1 MKRILSV
8 LLAALMLLP
17 LAACGGSGD
26 DDAAEI
32 TTAATAGVTTTAEDT
47 YVYDGLPENNYD
59 GARMHILTT
68 TWYQA
73 KTYIYAESL
82 NGEVINDALY
92 EQRSVISDRFNV
104 AIDLTS
110 NDAQNIV
117 ASNVDKM
124 VLAGDDTYD
133 MVFNHDLL
141 TVGNAL
147 RGDFINIL
155 NINNIDFGKPWWK
168 GSTDT
173 FTVNGKLLFTANH
186 FALSG
191 IYMNYM
197 LAYNK
202 DIAAAHNIEI
212 PYDDVRAGEW
222 YLEDL
227 IGLTADIVS
236 DIDGDGV
243 MTDKDMYGFLT
254 SYYGDMGMQS
264 DLGGTVISKDGDG
277 YLVFEYDLDRIVAIM
292 EAVERLYENGTNK
305 YGASN
310 EYGAD
315 LFMRN
320 QGLFTFSEARVLYEK
335 VRTSDVVYGI
345 MPFPKFDELQEEY
358 RSSGCDIYWGILV
371 PAAGRAEMIA
381 TLAVAMSCYNYNNV
395 VPKVWELVLG
405 SKLSDSPDDTDM
417 FEIIRDVQYVDLGY
431 AFSGES
437 SRLTQLCFL
446 LQNANSGNAASYIE
460 ARAALADDLDKI
472 NRKFD
477 EVVG

>member
-1 MKRILSV
+1 MKQLLSV
-8 LLAALMLLP
+8 LLAALMLLQ
-17 LAACGGSGD
+17 LAACGSSDGG
-26 DDAAEI
+26 DAADI
-32 TTAATAGVTTTAEDT
+32 TTAVAIDETTAEENT
-47 YVYDGLPENNYD
+47 YVYDGLPDNDYG
-59 GARMHILTT
+59 GADMHILTT

-73 KTYIYAESL
+73 KNYIYAENL

-92 EQRSVISDRFNV
+92 EQRSEVSERFNV
-104 AIDLTS
+104 TISLTS
-110 NDAQNIV
+110 KDDHGIV

-133 MVFNHDLL
+133 MVFNHDLV

-155 NINNIDFGKPWWK
+155 NIDGIDFEKPWWK
-168 GSTDT
+168 GSTDI

-191 IYMNYM
+191 IYMNCI

-202 DIAAAHNIEI
+202 DIAAAYNIDI
-212 PYDDVRAGEW
+212 PYNDVRDGKW
-222 YLEDL
+222 YLDDL
-227 IGLTADIVS
+227 IRITADVTS
-236 DIDGDGV
+236 DIDGDGK
-243 MTDKDMYGFLT
+243 MTENDMYGFLT
-254 SYYGDMGMQS
+254 SYYGDMAIQS
-264 DLGGTVISKDGDG
+264 DLGGTVISKDADG
-277 YLVFEYDLDRIVAIM
+277 YLVLEYDLDRIVSIM
-292 EAVERLYENGTNK
+292 QAVERLYENGTNK

-310 EYGAD
+310 EFGAD

-320 QGLFTFSEARVLYEK
+320 QGLFTFSETRVLYEK
-335 VRTSDVVYGI
+335 VRTSDVVYGV
-345 MPFPKFDELQEEY
+345 MPFPKFDELQEDY
-358 RSSGCDIYWGILV
+358 RSSGYDIYWGIPV
-371 PAAGRAEMIA
+371 PAAERAEMIA

-446 LQNANSGNAASYIE
+446 LQNTDSGSVASYIE
-460 ARAALADDLDKI
+460 KRANVAKDLEKI
-472 NRKFD
+472 NAKFD
-477 EVVG
+477 EVIG